1 MSEQGIFYKR
11 LKEEIQLKGKTFN
24 QVERELGYSRNALN
38 NYKHGNEPSGTRLV
52 ELSEYLM
59 VSPAYLVGKSNKS
72 DAFSLKKTFKNLSFA
87 QKRELYSIC
96 ESWAISELYK
106 KNDVD

>member
-24 QVERELGYSRNALN
+24 LVERELEYSRNALN

-72 DAFSLKKTFKNLSFA
+72 DAFSLKKLL
-87 QKRELYSIC
+87 RILV
-96 ESWAISELYK
+96 LPK
-106 KNDVD
+106 KGSYTLFVKVGDVRAL